1 MKKDNNKTKNIIK
14 NMVFLLVGIIIG
26 TGLCFIL
33 YNYGDSKM
41 LKASVTSTNNKFD
54 SLYEAYDTLKNDYYR
69 DLDDEKLIEG
79 AIDGMLN
86 ATEDEHTMFFNK
98 SEKEQFETN
107 LTGTYYGIGA
117 QVAKVEED
125 SIVTRI
131 FDNSPA
137 EKAGLKPGDIFISVD
152 GENVKGIE
160 LDDLVSRLK
169 SDKNKIATVLV
180 NRDGEE
186 IEIKIEKSIVEIP
199 SISTEMLD
207 DNIGYMYISI
217 FGMNTDDEFDKALNE
232 LKEKGMEK
240 LIIDLRDNS
249 GGYLSTVT
257 NMISKFVDK
266 NTVIYQIKDK
276 NKITK
281 YTALNNET
289 LNYKTVILVNENSAS
304 ASEIMSSA
312 LQEQFGATIVGTKT
326 YGKGTVQQTKDLSNG
341 TLIKYTIEEWLTSNG
356 KSIEKEG
363 VTPDVE
369 IELNEE
375 YFNTYEKKDD
385 NQLQKA
391 IELLK

>member
-54 SLYEAYDTLKNDYYR
+54 SLYEAYDTLKNDYYK

-98 SEKEQFETN
+98 SEKEEFQTS

-304 ASEIMSSA
+304 ASEIMTSA
-312 LQEQFGATIVGTKT
+312 LQEQYGATIVGTKT

>member
-54 SLYEAYDTLKNDYYR
+54 SLYEAYNTLKNDYYR

-98 SEKEQFETN
+98 SEKEEFQTN

-160 LDDLVSRLK
+160 LEDLVSKLK

-304 ASEIMSSA
+304 ASEIMTSA
-312 LQEQFGATIVGTKT
+312 LQEQYGATIVGTKT

-356 KSIEKEG
+356 KSIEKDG

-385 NQLQKA
+385 NQLGKA

>member
-312 LQEQFGATIVGTKT
+312 LQEQYGATIVGTKT

>member
-54 SLYEAYDTLKNDYYR
+54 SLYEAYDTLKNDYYK

-312 LQEQFGATIVGTKT
+312 LQEQYGATIVGTKT

>member
-54 SLYEAYDTLKNDYYR
+54 SLYEAYDTLKNDYYK

-137 EKAGLKPGDIFISVD
+137 EKAGLKPGDIFISVG

-304 ASEIMSSA
+304 ASEIMTSA
-312 LQEQFGATIVGTKT
+312 LQEQYGATIVGTKT

>member
-281 YTALNNET
+281 YNALNNET

-369 IELNEE
+369 IELSEE

>member
-54 SLYEAYDTLKNDYYR
+54 SLYEAYDTLKNDYYK

-137 EKAGLKPGDIFISVD
+137 KKAGLKPGDIFISVD

-289 LNYKTVILVNENSAS
+289 LDYKTVILVNENSAS
-304 ASEIMSSA
+304 ASEIMTSA
-312 LQEQFGATIVGTKT
+312 LQEQYGATIVGTKT

-369 IELNEE
+369 IELSEE

>member
-33 YNYGDSKM
+33 YNYDDSKM
-41 LKASVTSTNNKFD
+41 LKANVTSTNNKID

-169 SDKNKIATVLV
+169 SDKNKIATVIV

-304 ASEIMSSA
+304 ASEIMTSA

-369 IELNEE
+369 IELSEE

>member
-14 NMVFLLVGIIIG
+14 NIVFLLVGIIIG

-41 LKASVTSTNNKFD
+41 LKPNFTSTNNKFD
-54 SLYEAYDTLKNDYYR
+54 SLYEAYDTLKNDYYK

-312 LQEQFGATIVGTKT
+312 LQEQYGATIVGTKT

>member
-54 SLYEAYDTLKNDYYR
+54 SLYEAYDTLKNDYYK

-137 EKAGLKPGDIFISVD
+137 KKAGLKPGDIFISVD

-180 NRDGEE
+180 NRNGEE

-312 LQEQFGATIVGTKT
+312 LQEQYGATIVGTKT

-369 IELNEE
+369 IELSEE

>member
-1 MKKDNNKTKNIIK
+1 MKKDNKTKNIIK

-41 LKASVTSTNNKFD
+41 LKASVASTNNKFD
-54 SLYEAYDTLKNDYYR
+54 SLYEAYNTLKNDYYR

-217 FGMNTDDEFDKALNE
+217 FGMNTDDEFYKALNE

-266 NTVIYQIKDK
+266 DTVIYQIKDK

-312 LQEQFGATIVGTKT
+312 LQEQYGATIVGTKT

>member
-54 SLYEAYDTLKNDYYR
+54 SLYEAYDTLKNDYYK

-137 EKAGLKPGDIFISVD
+137 KKAGLKPGDIFISVD

-289 LNYKTVILVNENSAS
+289 LDYKTVILVNENSAS

-312 LQEQFGATIVGTKT
+312 LQEQYGATIVGTKT

-369 IELNEE
+369 IELSEE